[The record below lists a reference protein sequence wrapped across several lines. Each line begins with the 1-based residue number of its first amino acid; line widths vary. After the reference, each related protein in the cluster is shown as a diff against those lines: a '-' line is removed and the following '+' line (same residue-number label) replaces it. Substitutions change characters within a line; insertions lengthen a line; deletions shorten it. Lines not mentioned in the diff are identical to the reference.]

1 MSAPQAVETPR
12 PQAQAYVAEPPAP
25 APAPAPAYDPSPVVQ
40 AAAPII
46 DHSPTPA
53 PAPAPVARA
62 PQADPKEVLSTAGLV
77 MIETDPSRAKSY
89 TLEEEKV
96 QLGRPRREKPKQA
109 QEQLMQ
115 VETKN

>member
-1 MSAPQAVETPR
+1 MAAPQAIETPV

-25 APAPAPAYDPSPVVQ
+25 APSPAYDPSPVVQ
-40 AAAPII
+40 QAAPVVEQA
-46 DHSPTPA
+46 PA
-53 PAPAPVARA
+53 PAPAPAPRA

-77 MIETDPSRAKSY
+77 MIETDPSRSKSY